1 MVLGGLIVDAGGVLL
16 RNGPMTARRR
26 WEAENGRPVGFLD
39 QALRQAVG
47 AGWQGGRGEEEIRR
61 RLTRYTGIAP
71 GELAGLLQVLT
82 AHERLD
88 TVLADYLLSVRPGL
102 ATAVLANAGP
112 HRRAELVSRFGLD
125 AVVDLIVVSA
135 EEGVAKPDPDIY
147 LLTCRRLGLA
157 PGRCLFVDDK
167 PANVEGARR
176 VGMHAELFSTVPAL
190 AARVAYLSGG
200 RISAVIADA
209 E

>member
-88 TVLADYLLSVRPGL
+88 TVLADYLLGAAGAGHCGAGQRRPAPPGG
-102 ATAVLANAGP
+102 AGVTLWP
-112 HRRAELVSRFGLD
+112 GC
-125 AVVDLIVVSA
+125 
-135 EEGVAKPDPDIY
+135 GGGPD
-147 LLTCRRLGLA
+147 RRLG
-157 PGRCLFVDDK
+157 R
-167 PANVEGARR
+167 
-176 VGMHAELFSTVPAL
+176 
-190 AARVAYLSGG
+190 GG
-200 RISAVIADA
+200 CRQT
-209 E
+209 